1 MSAPRILPAGEAAV
15 AVEFGDGI
23 DPRLNARVQAL
34 DRKLLSRPFAGFQ
47 EAVPTYRS
55 LLVFFDPFRVEPGE
69 VAEHLLE
76 LARDLSDEAPA
87 AAPLKEV
94 PTVYD
99 GEDLDKVAHDAGL
112 SRSEVIAIHSGLEYR
127 VYMLGFSPGFA
138 YMGMLPAAIETP
150 RMATPRTRVPAG
162 SVAVAGRQTAVYPS
176 ATPGG
181 WNLIGRSSLRLF
193 DARSSPPTF
202 FSPGDRVRF
211 VSVSNVDEAPAPGAM
226 DEPPAGDATLEVLDG
241 GLLTTVQDLGRAGYQ
256 RCGVPVAGAADAAAL
271 RAANFLVGNPPGAAG
286 LECTVAGPSL
296 KLLRT
301 VVVSVCGAD
310 LGVVLD
316 RGDLGP
322 WSVPVS
328 SSFLARAGNV
338 LTFNGRRTGCRAYIA
353 VAGGLGVPEVLG
365 ARATYVASALGGHK
379 GRTLERG
386 DILTTLAPEGVA
398 APGRRWPV
406 AATPEGS
413 VTHVRLVFGLQESSF
428 TKKTKA
434 TLTSSEYVVAPSSD
448 RMGCRLQGPR
458 LEHQGPSEITTD
470 GMVLGAVQVPPDG
483 QPIAML
489 ADRATTGGY
498 PKIGTIVGADIPRLA
513 QLMPGD
519 RLRFDAV
526 DLDEARRAL
535 FALRREEEKA
545 CRVL

>member
-286 LECTVAGPSL
+286 LECTGEFE
-296 KLLRT
+296 
-301 VVVSVCGAD
+301 D
-310 LGVVLD
+310 LAVGYQF
-316 RGDLGP
+316 GDA
-322 WSVPVS
+322 WSVEQQ
-328 SSFLARAGNV
+328 LARGEPAATGLPQQYLSDRPAESARQHSTILEPTIDRQV
-338 LTFNGRRTGCRAYIA
+338 PQHALECGDRTGCRKRADHQA
-353 VAGGLGVPEVLG
+353 ARLGGLERDGDGFARADVADDEHVGVLTEGGPRGSRHVGAIATDLALADEGLLVVVRVPDLTIEHDDMHAARRVDQVDQCRAHGRLAALPASGHEDQTVWTHDEPLNLEREAELLHRGRG
-365 ARATYVASALGGHK
+365 ARVDMADEAGAPVVSKRDASNPPHIRHLPAPLGS
-379 GRTLERG
+379 
-386 DILTTLAPEGVA
+386 
-398 APGRRWPV
+398 GRRP
-406 AATPEGS
+406 
-413 VTHVRLVFGLQESSF
+413 
-428 TKKTKA
+428 
-434 TLTSSEYVVAPSSD
+434 
-448 RMGCRLQGPR
+448 
-458 LEHQGPSEITTD
+458 
-470 GMVLGAVQVPPDG
+470 
-483 QPIAML
+483 
-489 ADRATTGGY
+489 
-498 PKIGTIVGADIPRLA
+498 
-513 QLMPGD
+513 
-519 RLRFDAV
+519 
-526 DLDEARRAL
+526 
-535 FALRREEEKA
+535 
-545 CRVL
+545 